1 MRDIRRN
8 EPALSHWFDN
18 VSLWRSTQASCM
30 TAAQRG
36 RHRWGDVNQEESLRT
51 GSSVV
56 YFVLAENYAI
66 GLFLLPANG
75 VGAV

>member
-1 MRDIRRN
+1 
-8 EPALSHWFDN
+8 
-18 VSLWRSTQASCM
+18 M

-56 YFVLAENYAI
+56 YFVLAGNYAV
-66 GLFLLPANG
+66 GLLLLPANG
-75 VGAV
+75 VGAESRK